1 MTNKPIAIIGAGN
14 GGQAFAAWLSL
25 KGFKTRIFDVVPA
38 TVDALNAKGGVEI
51 CGNASLTGFGKI
63 EFASTDMGK
72 VMEGAELV
80 MVVLPSIYHKSIATE
95 MAKHLVDG
103 QYVML
108 NPNASLGAVEF
119 RKTLNDCGCKADIT
133 LAEPHALVGFAGR
146 RVIEQTT
153 HEQIA
158 HDLQQ
163 AENVLRHGFI
173 DQIVPRDQQ
182 RATLVKLLEIGG
194 CADDE

>member
-1 MTNKPIAIIGAGN
+1 MTAS
-14 GGQAFAAWLSL
+14 FA
-25 KGFKTRIFDVVPA
+25 
-38 TVDALNAKGGVEI
+38 
-51 CGNASLTGFGKI
+51 
-63 EFASTDMGK
+63 
-72 VMEGAELV
+72 ME
-80 MVVLPSIYHKSIATE
+80 
-95 MAKHLVDG
+95 
-103 QYVML
+103 
-108 NPNASLGAVEF
+108 
-119 RKTLNDCGCKADIT
+119 ADIT